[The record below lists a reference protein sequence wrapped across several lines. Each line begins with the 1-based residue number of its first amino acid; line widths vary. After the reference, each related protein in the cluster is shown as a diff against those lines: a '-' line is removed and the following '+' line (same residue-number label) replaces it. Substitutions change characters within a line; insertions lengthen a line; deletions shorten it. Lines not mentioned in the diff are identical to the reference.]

1 MKKVILLLIL
11 LILTACTAEPTPP
24 PTLVPTVTPA
34 PEPETP
40 AEKVWPA
47 TVAELPAGDSTRGEK
62 LYSTKACAACHGQVA
77 DQSSALV
84 GPWLG
89 DYAERAADR
98 REGYTADSYLY
109 ESVLNPNAH
118 ISPDCPTGTCL
129 SPSAMPPNQSLVLE
143 IQELADIMAYILQK
157 ESFEG
162 STEIEQLK

>member
-1 MKKVILLLIL
+1 MKNFFLFIFLLTLA
-11 LILTACTAEPTPP
+11 ACTAEPTPT
-24 PTLVPTVTPA
+24 PTSVPTVPPT
-34 PEPETP
+34 PETP

-47 TVAELPAGDSTRGEK
+47 TVEGLPAGDSARGEE
-62 LYSTKACAACHGQVA
+62 LYTTKACTACHGQIGVEG
-77 DQSSALV
+77 SAIV

-89 DYAERAADR
+89 NYAEKAAGR

-118 ISPDCPTGTCL
+118 IAPDCPSGTCL
-129 SPSAMPPNQSLVLE
+129 SPSAMPPNQSVVLE

>member
-1 MKKVILLLIL
+1 VKNFFLFIFLLTLA
-11 LILTACTAEPTPP
+11 ACTAEPTPTAV
-24 PTLVPTVTPA
+24 PTLPPA
-34 PEPETP
+34 PTPETP

-47 TVAELPAGDSTRGEK
+47 TVAELPAGDSARGEEF
-62 LYSTKACAACHGQVA
+62 YSTKACAACHGQVA

-89 DYAERAADR
+89 NYAERAAGR

-109 ESVLNPNAH
+109 ESILNPNAH

-129 SPSAMPPNQSLVLE
+129 SPSAMPPNQSIALE
-143 IQELADIMAYILQK
+143 IQELADIMAYLLQK

-162 STEIEQLK
+162 TTEIEQLK